1 MLICIAYGDKS
12 LSPPVLNLCRGGANN
27 RDNQVKRQRLKGLLA
42 LMLATPLYALAAGA
56 EQAAG
61 ELQLDP
67 PQASAPVDSAKD
79 REARGV
85 LRAVDQATLSS
96 ELNAR
101 IVEMPYR
108 EGETFKKGDLLVRFD
123 CAAYQAQL
131 AASQAAMRAAQQE
144 LSQNRQL
151 AEMKSVGRS
160 AVGLSEAKL
169 AQAAAESQVYQIQ
182 TARCRVVAP
191 FDGQVVTRKA
201 QVSEFLGQGMPLL
214 EVVDNSHLEI
224 YLLAP
229 SRWLSGLK
237 AKQTFTFVPD
247 ETGTPLQAELLRTGA
262 RIDES
267 SQTITLIGKVTGPAK
282 GLISGMS
289 GSARFTDPQ

>member
-1 MLICIAYGDKS
+1 MKRQT
-12 LSPPVLNLCRGGANN
+12 LNL
-27 RDNQVKRQRLKGLLA
+27 LLA
-42 LMLATPLYALAAGA
+42 FALATPLSVTAAEA
-56 EQAAG
+56 TKAQD

-67 PQASAPVDSAKD
+67 PATAAQPEAAAG

-108 EGETFKKGDLLVRFD
+108 EGESFKKGDLLVRFD
-123 CAAYQAQL
+123 CSAYQAQL

-144 LSQNRQL
+144 LNQNRQL

-247 ETGTPLQAELLRTGA
+247 ETGVPLQAQLLRTGA

-267 SQTITLIGKVTGPAK
+267 SQTITLIGKVTGPAS
-282 GLISGMS
+282 GLIAGMS
-289 GSARFTDPQ
+289 GSARFTEPQ

>member
-1 MLICIAYGDKS
+1 M
-12 LSPPVLNLCRGGANN
+12 
-27 RDNQVKRQRLKGLLA
+27 KRQRLTGLLA
-42 LMLATPLYALAAGA
+42 LLLATPLYTFAATGQQA
-56 EQAAG
+56 EG

-67 PQASAPVDSAKD
+67 PAAPAQASEEKGRD
-79 REARGV
+79 ARGV

-108 EGETFKKGDLLVRFD
+108 EGDRFKKGDLLVRFD
-123 CAAYQAQL
+123 CSAYQAQL

-144 LSQNRQL
+144 LNQNRQL
-151 AEMKSVGRS
+151 AEMKSVGRT

-169 AQAAAESQVYQIQ
+169 AQSAAESQVYQIQ
-182 TARCRVVAP
+182 TTRCRVLAP

-229 SRWLSGLK
+229 SRWLSSLK

-247 ETGTPLQAELLRTGA
+247 ETGVPLQAELLRTGA

-267 SQTITLIGKVTGPAK
+267 SQTITLIGKVTGPAS
-282 GLISGMS
+282 GLIAGMS
-289 GSARFTDPQ
+289 GSARFTESQ